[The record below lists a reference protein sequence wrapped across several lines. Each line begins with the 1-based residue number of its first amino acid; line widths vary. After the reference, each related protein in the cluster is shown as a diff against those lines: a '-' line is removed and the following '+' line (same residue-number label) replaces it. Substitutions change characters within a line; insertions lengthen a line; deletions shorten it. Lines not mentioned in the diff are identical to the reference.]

1 MLLKASRKIKEKIE
15 AGGVLSYAVLFVT
28 ALNYTSRTVF
38 PFLIIILGGAGE
50 TYYNAYIDLIWGVL
64 LTAIIIYIIEKTD
77 TTHRKYFN
85 NQIPIF
91 LIAAYFVT
99 VVVIFAVKTI
109 AIFLV
114 APALDGM
121 GLLEA
126 QMTEFYFWSVLSY
139 ASFLWQLYAL
149 YVLGDKELISKR
161 Q

>member
-1 MLLKASRKIKEKIE
+1 
-15 AGGVLSYAVLFVT
+15 
-28 ALNYTSRTVF
+28 
-38 PFLIIILGGAGE
+38 
-50 TYYNAYIDLIWGVL
+50 L
-64 LTAIIIYIIEKTD
+64 LTAIIIYLIEKTD
-77 TTHRKYFN
+77 TTHRKYLD

-149 YVLGDKELISKR
+149 YVLGGKELISKR